1 VIVQAILSFDNVLKP
16 AGLEQ
21 SRGLVAVQFVKFPGD
36 PEWDSDPAMQEYYAF
51 MKEWAPKASVSDSTA
66 AFAYMTSHL
75 IERILRSCGNDL
87 SRQSVLKQ
95 ATNMHDVELPLLL
108 LGVKVTYTPE
118 DYSPI
123 QQVRMARFGGTKWV
137 QFGGLVSVK

>member
-1 VIVQAILSFDNVLKP
+1 
-16 AGLEQ
+16 
-21 SRGLVAVQFVKFPGD
+21 
-36 PEWDSDPAMQEYYAF
+36 
-51 MKEWAPKASVSDSTA
+51 
-66 AFAYMTSHL
+66 MTSHL

-95 ATNMHDVELPLLL
+95 ATNVHDVELPLLL

-137 QFGGLVSVK
+137 QFGDLVSVK